1 MATTKTASA
10 KTAAAA
16 KPKAAAKKPAAAK
29 AAPAA
34 AGSDSRAKFSKA
46 IEEARAGAQA
56 LGKEATAKAEAYRDQ
71 ITSRSN
77 DWAGEAKDFA
87 GTAKVRARELAED
100 GKARTSDA
108 LSGLGKIVADNA
120 GVIDEK
126 LGARYGDYARTAA
139 RSMQEGAAKL
149 ESKDIG
155 ELGEDAKEF
164 VRKSPGLAIGI
175 AAVAGFMLSR
185 LFKGSDD

>member
-1 MATTKTASA
+1 MATTRTTSA
-10 KTAAAA
+10 KTAAAKPKA
-16 KPKAAAKKPAAAK
+16 SAKKAPKPKAAAATNGDA
-29 AAPAA
+29 
-34 AGSDSRAKFSKA
+34 RAKFTKA

-56 LGKEATAKAEAYRDQ
+56 LGKEATAKAESYRDQ
-71 ITSRSN
+71 LATRSS

-120 GVIDEK
+120 GTIDEK

-155 ELGEDAKEF
+155 ELGEDAKDF